1 MLVDGSEG
9 RGPAVTADDGELSAC
24 CVAVRVACR
33 TRVSIEADS
42 EPGPDAGNDDAG
54 DVLYGTDVG
63 LVVASPVSLM
73 DGSAREALNRRE
85 SDCSTGD
92 DVDVSELVSG
102 VSMLGSDTAA
112 LPSDGRCTCFK
123 RAEARTLDSDEE
135 PGPSGM
141 GVAEEPRSC
150 FTSEVSVGVRS
161 CVDVGKPGLLPLLSR
176 VRCW

>member
-1 MLVDGSEG
+1 
-9 RGPAVTADDGELSAC
+9 
-24 CVAVRVACR
+24 
-33 TRVSIEADS
+33 
-42 EPGPDAGNDDAG
+42 
-54 DVLYGTDVG
+54 
-63 LVVASPVSLM
+63 M

>member
-1 MLVDGSEG
+1 MLEDGSDG
-9 RGPAVTADDGELSAC
+9 IGPVVTADDGELSAC

-33 TRVSIEADS
+33 TRVSIEAES
-42 EPGPDAGNDDAG
+42 EPGPEAGNDDAG

-135 PGPSGM
+135 PGPSDM

-161 CVDVGKPGLLPLLSR
+161 
-176 VRCW
+176 

>member
-1 MLVDGSEG
+1 MLEDGSDG
-9 RGPAVTADDGELSAC
+9 IGPVVTADDGELSAC

-33 TRVSIEADS
+33 TRVSIEAES
-42 EPGPDAGNDDAG
+42 EPGPEAGNDDAG

>member
-33 TRVSIEADS
+33 TRVSIEAES
-42 EPGPDAGNDDAG
+42 EPGPEAGNDDAG

>member
-1 MLVDGSEG
+1 MLEDGSDG
-9 RGPAVTADDGELSAC
+9 IGPVVTADDGELSAC

-33 TRVSIEADS
+33 TRVSIEAES
-42 EPGPDAGNDDAG
+42 EPGPEAGNDDAG

-161 CVDVGKPGLLPLLSR
+161 
-176 VRCW
+176 

>member
-1 MLVDGSEG
+1 MLEDGSDG
-9 RGPAVTADDGELSAC
+9 IGPVVTADDGELSAC

-33 TRVSIEADS
+33 TRVSIEAES
-42 EPGPDAGNDDAG
+42 EPGPEAGNDDAG

-63 LVVASPVSLM
+63 LDVASPVSLM
-73 DGSAREALNRRE
+73 GGSAREALNRRE

-135 PGPSGM
+135 PGLSGM

-161 CVDVGKPGLLPLLSR
+161 
-176 VRCW
+176 

>member
-1 MLVDGSEG
+1 MLEDGSDG
-9 RGPAVTADDGELSAC
+9 IGPVVTADDGELSAC
-24 CVAVRVACR
+24 WVAVRVACR
-33 TRVSIEADS
+33 TRVSIEAES
-42 EPGPDAGNDDAG
+42 EPGPEAGNDDAG

-135 PGPSGM
+135 PGPSDM

>member
-1 MLVDGSEG
+1 MLEDGSDG
-9 RGPAVTADDGELSAC
+9 IGPVVTADDGELSAC

-33 TRVSIEADS
+33 TRVSIEAES
-42 EPGPDAGNDDAG
+42 EPGPEAGNDDAG

-63 LVVASPVSLM
+63 LDVASPVSLM
-73 DGSAREALNRRE
+73 GGSAREALNRRE

>member
-1 MLVDGSEG
+1 MLEDGSDG
-9 RGPAVTADDGELSAC
+9 IGPVVTADDGELSAC

-33 TRVSIEADS
+33 TRVSIEAES
-42 EPGPDAGNDDAG
+42 EPGPEAGNDDAG

-123 RAEARTLDSDEE
+123 RAEA
-135 PGPSGM
+135 
-141 GVAEEPRSC
+141 
-150 FTSEVSVGVRS
+150 
-161 CVDVGKPGLLPLLSR
+161 LSLIHI
-176 VRCW
+176 

>member
-1 MLVDGSEG
+1 MLEDGSDG
-9 RGPAVTADDGELSAC
+9 IGPVVTADDGELSAC

-33 TRVSIEADS
+33 TRVSIEAES
-42 EPGPDAGNDDAG
+42 EPGPEAGNDDAG
-54 DVLYGTDVG
+54 DVLYGTDDG

>member
-1 MLVDGSEG
+1 M
-9 RGPAVTADDGELSAC
+9 TADDGELSAC

-33 TRVSIEADS
+33 TRVSIEAES
-42 EPGPDAGNDDAG
+42 EPGPEAGNDDAG

-63 LVVASPVSLM
+63 LDVASPVSLM
-73 DGSAREALNRRE
+73 GGSAREALNRRE

>member
-1 MLVDGSEG
+1 MLEDGSDG
-9 RGPAVTADDGELSAC
+9 IGPVVTADDGELSAC

-33 TRVSIEADS
+33 TRVSIEAES
-42 EPGPDAGNDDAG
+42 EPGPEAGNDDAG
-54 DVLYGTDVG
+54 DVLYVTDVG

-135 PGPSGM
+135 PGPSDM

>member
-9 RGPAVTADDGELSAC
+9 RGPVVTADDGELSAC

-63 LVVASPVSLM
+63 LVVASPVSLLV
-73 DGSAREALNRRE
+73 GSVRDALNRRE

-92 DVDVSELVSG
+92 DVDVSEFVSG
-102 VSMLGSDTAA
+102 VSILGSDTAA
-112 LPSDGRCTCFK
+112 LPSEGRCACFK
-123 RAEARTLDSDEE
+123 RAEARTLDRDEE
-135 PGPSGM
+135 PGPSDT

-150 FTSEVSVGVRS
+150 FTSEVSAVS
-161 CVDVGKPGLLPLLSR
+161 YTHLTLPTIYS
-176 VRCW
+176 V

>member
-1 MLVDGSEG
+1 VLEDGSDG
-9 RGPAVTADDGELSAC
+9 IGPVVTADDGELSAC

-33 TRVSIEADS
+33 TRVSIEAES
-42 EPGPDAGNDDAG
+42 EPGPEAGNDDAG